1 MNNNSPAAPAP
12 TFSSASYAYESGGIT
27 VNFNGPFTGCAD
39 RIAWSFKVD
48 GGAQNWPQAVRCEG
62 RSVRLIV
69 DALRDRPLVE
79 AARRVTVSYNRSQA
93 RLEGSPLK
101 GTDGSEV
108 ASFTDKPV
116 TGLKPRLVPPP
127 TVDGET
133 LTLTFNEEM
142 DPGATPGN
150 ALFDVT
156 VNGAGRNLA
165 RDGGIAIAG
174 KTVRLTL
181 RSAVAPGDTVQVRYT
196 RPDGCQHCSWG
207 LRGASHI
214 AVDTFPDQAVTNRTG
229 GPAFSSAAVDGT
241 ALVLT
246 FDKNLDTGSKPA
258 PSAFH
263 VTVNN
268 ARRDVASGGVAIS
281 GKTVTLTLA
290 SAVSDTDTVK
300 VRYTKPSSNPLRG
313 TDGRAVDTFADQAV
327 TNNTLQSGRP
337 R

>member
-1 MNNNSPAAPAP
+1 MEPS
-12 TFSSASYAYESGGIT
+12 
-27 VNFNGPFTGCAD
+27 
-39 RIAWSFKVD
+39 
-48 GGAQNWPQAVRCEG
+48 
-62 RSVRLIV
+62 
-69 DALRDRPLVE
+69 
-79 AARRVTVSYNRSQA
+79 
-93 RLEGSPLK
+93 GSPLR

-108 ASFTDKPV
+108 ASFTDQPV

-127 TVDGET
+127 TVDGQT
-133 LTLTFNEEM
+133 LTLTFDEEL

-156 VNGAGRNLA
+156 VNGAPRNLA

-181 RSAVAPGDTVQVRYT
+181 RSAVAPGDTVMVRYT
-196 RPDGCQHCSWG
+196 RPGGCQHCSWG

-229 GPAFSSAAVDGT
+229 PPAFSSAAVNGT
-241 ALVLT
+241 ALTLT
-246 FDKNLDTGSKPA
+246 FDKDLDLGSRPA
-258 PSAFH
+258 PDAFH

-268 ARRDVASGGVAIS
+268 ARRSVASGGVAIS

-290 SAVSDTDTVK
+290 SAVSPGDTVK

-313 TDGRAVDTFADQAV
+313 ADGRAVDTFARPGGDQQHPGNHLVGHADGERTSTLRASSCAATGCSNRSLAAV
-327 TNNTLQSGRP
+327 DFHKGNSAAFTLGVRRIGSRSIFQQAINDGSIGLGASI
-337 R
+337 